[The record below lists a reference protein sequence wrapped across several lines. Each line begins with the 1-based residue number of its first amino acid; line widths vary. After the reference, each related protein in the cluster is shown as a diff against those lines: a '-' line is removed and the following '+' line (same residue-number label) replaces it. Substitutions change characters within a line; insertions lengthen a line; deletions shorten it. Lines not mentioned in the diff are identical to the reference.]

1 VPGFPYW
8 LKLLYAATR
17 AVLEVSGT
25 SAGYL
30 LYPLVPYGQ
39 SLNGSGASWKL
50 MRRDAKPQRK
60 DDLNNEVGES
70 LGDTPTIDNLPSF

>member
-50 MRRDAKPQRK
+50 MRRDAKP
-60 DDLNNEVGES
+60 
-70 LGDTPTIDNLPSF
+70 